1 MGFPLRDLTELENK
15 ELIIKS
21 TKIKN
26 LVTEGQISKEYL
38 QALDKEVRLIILKSL
53 NRMRL
58 NNRTRLLPQDI

>member
-1 MGFPLRDLTELENK
+1 MGFPLRDLTELETK